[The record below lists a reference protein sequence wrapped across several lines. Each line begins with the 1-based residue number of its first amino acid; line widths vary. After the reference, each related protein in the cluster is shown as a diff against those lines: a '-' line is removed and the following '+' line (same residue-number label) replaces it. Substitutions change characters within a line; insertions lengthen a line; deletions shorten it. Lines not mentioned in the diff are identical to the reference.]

1 MWTFSRGPF
10 FLANTNVRPPRQC
23 RSRLA
28 AGQVGSSRRAAGQH
42 QLLEQVLALR
52 LPALKPFHCRCQ
64 YQLQA
69 SSGWLAVGLAC
80 QGQLLA
86 AGLAMPFKAS
96 GRPSR
101 QFQASSRPT
110 PGLGGGFALAFAR
123 FETIPLAVANTNSRP
138 PAVGLLLALR
148 AKANCL
154 LLALRCP
161 SRLAAGQVGSS
172 RLAAG
177 QHQVLEEVLPLRL
190 PALKTLPLPLPI
202 SVPRP
207 GPIAHSAGACAQQA
221 LRCSSRLAA
230 GEVGSFRLAARQQ
243 AK

>member
-1 MWTFSRGPF
+1 MPF
-10 FLANTNVRPPRQC
+10 KASGR
-23 RSRLA
+23 RSRQFQA
-28 AGQVGSSRRAAGQH
+28 SSTPTGQVGSSRRAAGQH
-42 QLLEQVLALR
+42 QLLEQV
-52 LPALKPFHCRCQ
+52 
-64 YQLQA
+64 
-69 SSGWLAVGLAC
+69 LAC

-110 PGLGGGFALAFAR
+110 PGLRGGFALAFAR
-123 FETIPLAVANTNSRP
+123 
-138 PAVGLLLALR
+138 
-148 AKANCL
+148 
-154 LLALRCP
+154 
-161 SRLAAGQVGSS
+161 
-172 RLAAG
+172 
-177 QHQVLEEVLPLRL
+177 LE
-190 PALKTLPLPLPI
+190 TLPLPLPI

-221 LRCSSRLAA
+221 LRCPSRLAA